1 MDKPLFTVKT
11 EPGEGNLSAKA
22 YFASIVGP
30 RRVALG
36 SRRKITLTN
45 DNPVR
50 LVGNSGIKGR
60 NGEACFVSVSL
71 VPGQTAELVLFGSDE
86 NPSDDNGIPETL
98 STAASGVLRFQAV
111 LNAGE
116 QLYAALPS
124 TAPAGS
130 SVSIVVSTEWY

>member
-1 MDKPLFTVKT
+1 MNKPLFTVRT

-36 SRRKITLTN
+36 SRKKITLTP
-45 DNPVR
+45 DTPVR
-50 LVGNSGIKGR
+50 LVGNTGIKGKF
-60 NGEACFVSVSL
+60 GEACFVSVTL
-71 VPGQTAELVLFGSDE
+71 VPDQTAALILFGSDE
-86 NPSDDNGIPETL
+86 NPSDDNGVPEVL
-98 STAASGVLRFQAV
+98 STAATGVLRFQAV

-116 QLYAALPS
+116 QLFAALPS